1 MNMVVS
7 CDGAFGR
14 GVKRVAKLNL
24 KNEGEKVEVLM
35 NS

>member
-7 CDGAFGR
+7 CDGTFGR
-14 GVKRVAKLNL
+14 GVKRVAKQ
-24 KNEGEKVEVLM
+24 NEGEKVEVLM